1 MNYEQLAEFIDKK
14 MRMSHIYQPVM
25 LMTLIAHGGRCDE
38 REIAKAL
45 LAHDESE
52 IEYYSEITNNM
63 VGRVLRSHEIVSR
76 DKTTKSYQLNDY
88 DDLTAEQKDALNT
101 LCEKRLGA
109 FVEASGRAIYD
120 HRRLSVGYIPGCDG
134 SRDVGRYRWGYVLF
148 RHALSN

>member
-63 VGRVLRSHEIVSR
+63 VGRVLRNHEIVSR
-76 DKTTKSYQLNDY
+76 DKATKSYQFN
-88 DDLTAEQKDALNT
+88 A
-101 LCEKRLGA
+101 
-109 FVEASGRAIYD
+109 
-120 HRRLSVGYIPGCDG
+120 
-134 SRDVGRYRWGYVLF
+134 
-148 RHALSN
+148 